1 MLPCERQ
8 QNVLDYLKQHH
19 TATIQTLASAIY
31 ASEATVRRDVAALE
45 AMGLV
50 KKVYGGVLLSEYKN
64 EVVPAELRESA
75 NSAAKERI
83 AAEAAKLVRDGD
95 TLFFDSSSTV
105 RRMCKHIRHLKN
117 LKVITNN
124 LRICNEFRGTDV
136 AVYATGGEF
145 YEKRDC
151 FLGPCAE
158 RFIRTVNADKLFFS
172 CKGLSDDGAL
182 TDVSE
187 DEVSMRMCMIAHSAQ
202 QFCLCDSSKLGLKHA
217 FTICDAGE
225 ITDILCDMPLLN
237 QER

>member
-1 MLPCERQ
+1 MLACERQ
-8 QNVLDYLKQHH
+8 QNILDYLKQYH
-19 TATIQTLASAIY
+19 TATIQKLAATIY
-31 ASEATVRRDVAALE
+31 ASEATVRRDVAMLE
-45 AMGLV
+45 TMGLV
-50 KKVYGGVLLSEYKN
+50 KKVYGGVVLSEYKN

-83 AAEAAKLVRDGD
+83 AAGAAKLVCDGD

-145 YEKRDC
+145 FEKRDC
-151 FLGPCAE
+151 FLGPYAE
-158 RFIRTVNADKLFFS
+158 RFIRSVNADKLFFS
-172 CKGLSDDGAL
+172 CKGLSTDGVL

-187 DEVSMRMCMIAHSAQ
+187 DEVSMRMSMIARAGQ
-202 QFCLCDSSKLGLKHA
+202 QYGLCDSSKLGVTNA
-217 FTICDAGE
+217 FTICHAGD
-225 ITDILCDMPLLN
+225 ITDILCDMPLPKF
-237 QER
+237 E